1 MKALCRRVILWRGSL
16 LPLGC
21 AAVVNPAN
29 AVLLINRVR
38 RFWGRFATQRE
49 QAPSPQKPAHTVGD
63 LQDIT
68 GQVFVLCQFAEV
80 AVDVLGVDQD
90 HLVVVGAGQITGA
103 ERHLFQQT
111 LKQRVQA
118 AGTDVLGLLVD
129 LPGDLGDALDPV
141 RLELDGQAF
150 GFQQGAVLLGQ
161 RRVRLA
167 ENALEVFRGQRFQLD
182 ANRQVTLQLRHQI
195 ARLAQVE
202 RTGSDEQ
209 DVVGLDHAQ
218 FGVDGAAFDQ
228 RQQVTLHAF
237 ARHVDAAGIAA
248 LGDLVDFV
256 DEHDTV
262 LLDRFQRLVLQL
274 FIVDQAT
281 GFFVTHQFQRFLDL
295 ELAAFLFALAHV
307 GEQALQLVGHFFHA
321 RWRRD
326 IDAGHFGDFDFDLF
340 VIQLAFTQTLAEQLA
355 GVGISRRCGVVV
367 VETHACRRQ
376 QGVEDALFS
385 GVFGAVANLGH
396 FLFAQQLDGGVGE
409 VTNDRFNI
417 ATDIADFG
425 ELGRFDLDER
435 RVGQFGQATG
445 DLGFTDTGR
454 ADHQDV
460 LGGYFNAQFFRQLH
474 PAPAVTQRDGD
485 GAFGIVLADDMAIE
499 FVDDF
504 AGSHGHNI
512 YRTSSKNEPWRWA
525 NTDLLGAVLLL
536 NGLGVVGEYTNVGG
550 DTEGGFDDFTGR
562 QVGLFQQCAGGG
574 LSIATTGTHGDQSI
588 FRFNHI
594 AVAGDDQ

>member
-103 ERHLFQQT
+103 ERYLFQQT

-182 ANRQVTLQLRHQI
+182 ANRQATLQLRHQI

-228 RQQVTLHAF
+228 WQQVTLHAF

-262 LLDRFQRLVLQL
+262 LLYRFQRLGLQL

-307 GEQALQLVGHFFHA
+307 GEQALQLVVISSMPGGAEISTPATSATSISISLSSSWPSRRRLRNSWRVLELAEGAASSLWKPMRAGGSRASRMRSSAASSA
-321 RWRRD
+321 RWRTLVISCSRSSLMAASARSRM
-326 IDAGHFGDFDFDLF
+326 IDS
-340 VIQLAFTQTLAEQLA
+340 T
-355 GVGISRRCGVVV
+355 SRP
-367 VETHACRRQ
+367 T
-376 QGVEDALFS
+376 
-385 GVFGAVANLGH
+385 
-396 FLFAQQLDGGVGE
+396 
-409 VTNDRFNI
+409 
-417 ATDIADFG
+417 
-425 ELGRFDLDER
+425 
-435 RVGQFGQATG
+435 
-445 DLGFTDTGR
+445 
-454 ADHQDV
+454 
-460 LGGYFNAQFFRQLH
+460 
-474 PAPAVTQRDGD
+474 
-485 GAFGIVLADDMAIE
+485 
-499 FVDDF
+499 
-504 AGSHGHNI
+504 
-512 YRTSSKNEPWRWA
+512 
-525 NTDLLGAVLLL
+525 
-536 NGLGVVGEYTNVGG
+536 
-550 DTEGGFDDFTGR
+550 
-562 QVGLFQQCAGGG
+562 
-574 LSIATTGTHGDQSI
+574 
-588 FRFNHI
+588 
-594 AVAGDDQ
+594 